1 MALDPIITGSLITAG
16 AGLAGGLL
24 GGGGD
29 VDYKEQRRMMKK
41 RIQWSV
47 NDAKAA

>member
-24 GGGGD
+24 GGGD
-29 VDYKEQRRMMKK
+29 RRD
-41 RIQWSV
+41 RSQFDLRV
-47 NDAKAA
+47 A